1 MGAPVYPAAPGVS
14 RRAGAARREGGA
26 RLCPL
31 DNARR
36 VRSMTGMPISPPRGT
51 SAYLDGQFLVAMP
64 GMVDERFARSVIYIC
79 AHSADGAMG
88 IVVNKAVTD
97 LSMPD
102 LLVQLDVAP
111 EADAIRLRE
120 RVGHMPVLMGGP
132 VEGKRG
138 FVLHSSD
145 FHIDQSTLV
154 IDDGICLTATVE
166 ILRAIAAG
174 DGPASAVLALGYA
187 GWQAGQL
194 ESEILANGWLNCQ
207 ADPELIFDT
216 ALETKY
222 DLALRRNGIDPA
234 MLSASSG
241 HA

>member
-1 MGAPVYPAAPGVS
+1 MPTPPPNPVPSGP
-14 RRAGAARREGGA
+14 
-26 RLCPL
+26 
-31 DNARR
+31 
-36 VRSMTGMPISPPRGT
+36 
-51 SAYLDGQFLVAMP
+51 AYLDGQFLVAMP
-64 GMVDERFARSVIYIC
+64 GMADARFSRSVIYVC

-88 IVVNKAVTD
+88 IIVNKPVTD

-138 FVLHSSD
+138 FVLHTDD
-145 FHIDQSTLV
+145 FHIDQSTLI

-194 ESEILANGWLNCQ
+194 EREIMANGWLNCP
-207 ADPELIFDT
+207 ADPELIFH
-216 ALETKY
+216 A
-222 DLALRRNGIDPA
+222 DLAGKYERTLRGNGIDPA
-234 MLSASSG
+234 MLSVSTGRA
-241 HA
+241 